1 MIRVIFFCLLFFSIL
16 VWVMNDYV
24 NICSDIEWSLYY
36 FIVLFDI

>member
-1 MIRVIFFCLLFFSIL
+1 MIRVIFFCLSFFSIL

-24 NICSDIEWSLYY
+24 NIYSDIEWSLY